1 MAMRIQNCSGVVF
14 GQVAIHRNIFHRA
27 GNLCIQS
34 RNSLTFKAARDLH
47 ELQALVQSAVSGAF
61 AVKLQL
67 CVLSCKLDLSIDTNP
82 FSSFEQRLSYMPF
95 VKVQPRIM
103 ELCTSSV
110 FRVVP
115 DAEWRQWCGIEV
127 RSLYVTVTHRGVVTV
142 RVSFKDFEWLE
153 KERLVLLMEKVKEL
167 ILFASI

>member
-1 MAMRIQNCSGVVF
+1 MRIQNCSGVVH
-14 GQVAIHRNIFHRA
+14 GRLLIHSNVFHKA

-34 RNSLTFKAARDLH
+34 RTSMTFKAARDLAAF
-47 ELQALVQSAVSGAF
+47 ETLVRNVVVGAY

-67 CVLSCKLDLSIDTNP
+67 CVLSCKLDLAIDTNP
-82 FSSFEQRLSYMPF
+82 CSAFEQRLSYMTF

-115 DAEWRQWCGIEV
+115 DAEWQRWCGVEV
-127 RSLYVTVTHRGVVTV
+127 RSLYVTVTHRGVVTA
-142 RVSFKDFEWLE
+142 RASFKDYEWLE
-153 KERLVLLMEKVKEL
+153 KERLTLLMEKVKEL